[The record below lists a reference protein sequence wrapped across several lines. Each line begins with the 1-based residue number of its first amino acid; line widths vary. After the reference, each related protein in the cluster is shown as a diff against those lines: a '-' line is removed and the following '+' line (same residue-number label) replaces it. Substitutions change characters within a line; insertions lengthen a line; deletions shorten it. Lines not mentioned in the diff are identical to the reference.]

1 MEFARHAKNT
11 STIVL
16 QATRASARIQQN
28 PFLVTDTFCSL
39 DSARLTV
46 ALSLIS

>member
-1 MEFARHAKNT
+1 MEFALHVNKN

-16 QATRASARIQQN
+16 QAARESARIQQN
-28 PFLVTDTFCSL
+28 PFLVIDTFFSL